1 MTDDSLAAPQADT
14 NAQAYSVSELANALK
29 RTIEESYGF
38 VRLRGELSKVTFATS
53 GHVYLDLKDDK
64 AAISGVIWK
73 GTVRQ
78 LAVRPETGLE
88 VIVTGRITTY
98 PGRS

>member
-1 MTDDSLAAPQADT
+1 M
-14 NAQAYSVSELANALK
+14 
-29 RTIEESYGF
+29 
-38 VRLRGELSKVTFATS
+38 
-53 GHVYLDLKDDK
+53 
-64 AAISGVIWK
+64 IWK

-98 PGRS
+98 PGRSQYQIVIETMAPAGAGALLAQLERLKK